1 MTRLRKSA
9 AEWDILHFHLIPLFT
24 FSHYFCLSVLL
35 VFFSHSGRLSFSTFL
50 FFLPVVFPFSC
61 ALFKNFQS
69 FCFLNCF
76 HFCLLVFFSFPASD
90 FVFTFSSDSFFL
102 IICQLVFLLF
112 LFFMRSL
119 FLSFDFLTMFSPFSL
134 SVFFYAAFVILIIA
148 S

>member
-1 MTRLRKSA
+1 MGYSSFSLNSSLHLLSLFLSFCPSRL
-9 AEWDILHFHLIPLFT
+9 
-24 FSHYFCLSVLL
+24 
-35 VFFSHSGRLSFSTFL
+35 FSHSGRLSFSTFL

-119 FLSFDFLTMFSPFSL
+119 FLSFDFLTTFSPFSL
-134 SVFFYAAFVILIIA
+134 VFFSTLPL
-148 S
+148 